1 MAEDAPKEI
10 PGFKLNALREII
22 KQHFNA
28 DTVSV
33 VYLTE
38 GGLSFGMHL
47 SLRCNTPFRLSH
59 LSQIYDCHMTSA
71 SGASLPRVVARIA
84 FPVFPRDKVASE
96 VMGIILNFYWQYF
109 RTLRMVVG
117 CDTEVHCKAH
127 FSPCS
132 LSLCLG

>member
-38 GGLSFGMHL
+38 GGFNSV
-47 SLRCNTPFRLSH
+47 C
-59 LSQIYDCHMTSA
+59 IYL
-71 SGASLPRVVARIA
+71 SGAIHHSDYRI
-84 FPVFPRDKVASE
+84 
-96 VMGIILNFYWQYF
+96 F
-109 RTLRMVVG
+109 RRSMIVI
-117 CDTEVHCKAH
+117 
-127 FSPCS
+127 
-132 LSLCLG
+132 